1 MRLSNLIYERD
12 MLKRKVSELKN
23 IIKHDA
29 TDTIANEL
37 FAQLELLQSKTI
49 SINTINGQIK
59 INLGGKDV
67 NISTAIAL
75 RDTTKEK
82 INILT
87 SLIIDTDSKLDKVEL
102 IKQRDDIYEEYILL
116 SNEITL
122 SDLNVKI
129 GE

>member
-1 MRLSNLIYERD
+1 MRLKSLIYEKE

-23 IIKHDA
+23 IIKHDT
-29 TDTIANEL
+29 TDSIANEL
-37 FAQLELLQSKTI
+37 FVQLELLQAKNI
-49 SINTINGQIK
+49 NINTINNQIK

-67 NISTAIAL
+67 DISTAVVL

-87 SLIIDTDSKLDKVEL
+87 SLIIDNESKLDKIEL
-102 IKQRDDIYEEYILL
+102 IKQRDDIYEEYVLL

-122 SDLNVKI
+122 NDLNVKI

>member
-1 MRLSNLIYERD
+1 MRLSNLIYEKE

-29 TDTIANEL
+29 TDAIANEL
-37 FAQLELLQSKTI
+37 FAQLELLQSKNI
-49 SINTINGQIK
+49 NINTINNQIK
-59 INLGGKDV
+59 IKLGGKDV
-67 NISTAIAL
+67 NVSTAVTL

-87 SLIIDTDSKLDKVEL
+87 GLIIDNECKLDKVEL
-102 IKQRDDIYEEYILL
+102 IKQRDNIYEEYVLL
-116 SNEITL
+116 SNEIKL
-122 SDLNVKI
+122 SDLNVRV

>member
-1 MRLSNLIYERD
+1 MRLKSLIYEKA
-12 MLKRKVSELKN
+12 MLERKVSELKN
-23 IIKHDA
+23 IIKYDA
-29 TDTIANEL
+29 TDTIAKEL
-37 FAQLELLQSKTI
+37 FAQLELLQAKNI
-49 SINTINGQIK
+49 NINTINNQIK
-59 INLGGKDV
+59 IKLGGKEVD
-67 NISTAIAL
+67 ISTAVVL

-87 SLIIDTDSKLDKVEL
+87 SLIVDNESKLDKVEL
-102 IKQRDDIYEEYILL
+102 IKQRDNIYEEYILL

>member
-1 MRLSNLIYERD
+1 MRLKSLIYEKA

-23 IIKHDA
+23 IIKYDA
-29 TDTIANEL
+29 TDTIAKEL
-37 FAQLELLQSKTI
+37 FAQLELLQAKNI
-49 SINTINGQIK
+49 NINTINNQIK
-59 INLGGKDV
+59 IKLGGKEV
-67 NISTAIAL
+67 GISTAVVL

-87 SLIIDTDSKLDKVEL
+87 SLIVDNESKLDKVEL

>member
-1 MRLSNLIYERD
+1 MRLRALIYEKEI
-12 MLKRKVSELKN
+12 LKRKVSELKN
-23 IIKHDA
+23 IIKYDA
-29 TDTIANEL
+29 TDTIAKEL
-37 FAQLELLQSKTI
+37 FAQLELLQAKNI
-49 SINTINGQIK
+49 NINTINNQIK
-59 INLGGKDV
+59 IKLGGKEV
-67 NISTAIAL
+67 GISTAVVL

-87 SLIIDTDSKLDKVEL
+87 SLIVDNESKLDKVEL

>member
-1 MRLSNLIYERD
+1 MRLRTLIYEKGI
-12 MLKRKVSELKN
+12 LKRKVSELKN
-23 IIKHDA
+23 IIKYDA
-29 TDTIANEL
+29 TDTIAKEL
-37 FAQLELLQSKTI
+37 FAQLELLQAKNI
-49 SINTINGQIK
+49 NINTINNQIK
-59 INLGGKDV
+59 IKLGGKEV
-67 NISTAIAL
+67 GISTAVVL

-87 SLIIDTDSKLDKVEL
+87 SLIVDNESKLDKVEL

>member
-1 MRLSNLIYERD
+1 MRLRTLIYEKG
-12 MLKRKVSELKN
+12 MLERKVSELKN
-23 IIKHDA
+23 IIKYDS
-29 TDTIANEL
+29 TDTIAQEL
-37 FAQLELLQSKTI
+37 FAQLELLQAKNINISK
-49 SINTINGQIK
+49 INNQIK
-59 INLGGKDV
+59 IKLGGKEVD
-67 NISTAIAL
+67 ISTAVVL

-87 SLIIDTDSKLDKVEL
+87 SLIVDNESKLDKVEL
-102 IKQRDDIYEEYILL
+102 INQRDSIYEEYILL